1 MEYVPYGSADGN
13 EAVGSALSDLAS
25 GQVDLMGPL
34 LKNAATEEMF
44 EFPENSYGTVYTTL
58 VALAAGSLRENNLR
72 DRDVLRVGLW
82 QTAETRNGEV
92 LTYLKSENLPYE
104 IVYYDTAAEQQQ
116 ALVGGAE
123 AGIHLCPDRESAQK
137 MIADG
142 HYDAFIGA
150 PLTSGMCAGLGFI
163 NSAPAIQAGL
173 AYAQHPTKSGGD
185 PGQQTIA
192 MVKGLEEQI
201 PTEEYGTVLLCD
213 NSKACV
219 EAVEAGKADVAAGT
233 WAGLEYYIYET
244 GSTLVTSLLPGQNM
258 DADIAVSRDCDTQL
272 LAAMNNYI
280 YSISEDELAGYLS
293 TGNLHPDSSSVL
305 LFARRYPVQAMMA
318 VTAVTALVAAIVV
331 CLLLRA
337 SRQRAKMQA
346 VHNRQLSQALQI
358 ARDANEAKT
367 TFLSNMSH
375 DIRTPMNAVIGFSTL
390 LAREPDNAVKVREY
404 ARKISA
410 ASNHL
415 LGLINDILDISKI
428 ESGKLSLRQ
437 SVFSLDELMESVNIV
452 IRPMAG
458 EKKQSF
464 QVNMGKMAHELF
476 VGDKTRVNQ
485 VLINLLS
492 NAIKYTPVG
501 GSIRFE
507 VTDMGSTFTVEL
519 PLRLPHEEAD
529 EHFWEHH
536 NMSRILLVDD
546 EVDALVN
553 SYIRIPEDE
562 RTVEEFGETPYYI
575 MARKEDQGLIDQLD
589 YAIDCMNVETPNW
602 RTELYNQYYGSEGT
616 NRDLTAQELELLRQ
630 LQDSG
635 EIIRG
640 VMDPDSNPYAWYEG
654 ETARGIAADIFKA
667 TADRLGLT
675 YEIVPVSTKE
685 EYQAA
690 LDSGSVDVWMDMDGC
705 YEDEGGNRYKGTD
718 AYLTTT
724 MSVLRHRGAAEK
736 IERLVTDDEHITV
749 KEIVSRV
756 WPEAEVTVVDSLEQ
770 CREMVLSGQ
779 ADAALLMSYSAQKLA
794 RDDVQNR
801 LQVDIVPG
809 AFLEL
814 RMGVNAN
821 DSVHFYGLWEK
832 TLGQVADDMSE
843 EVVQRY
849 EASAPDEYFAVFMD
863 MQMPVMD
870 GVTATRLIR
879 QSSRPDHDIPIFA
892 MTANTFASDRRR
904 CREAGMNGYIP
915 KPVSVK
921 NIEEA
926 LTVIEK

>member
-1 MEYVPYGSADGN
+1 
-13 EAVGSALSDLAS
+13 
-25 GQVDLMGPL
+25 
-34 LKNAATEEMF
+34 
-44 EFPENSYGTVYTTL
+44 
-58 VALAAGSLRENNLR
+58 
-72 DRDVLRVGLW
+72 
-82 QTAETRNGEV
+82 
-92 LTYLKSENLPYE
+92 
-104 IVYYDTAAEQQQ
+104 
-116 ALVGGAE
+116 
-123 AGIHLCPDRESAQK
+123 

-272 LAAMNNYI
+272 L
-280 YSISEDELAGYLS
+280 
-293 TGNLHPDSSSVL
+293 
-305 LFARRYPVQAMMA
+305 
-318 VTAVTALVAAIVV
+318 AAIVV

-507 VTDMGSTFTVEL
+507 VTDMGSSSSNVEHIRFVIADNGYGITDEFKKIIFDPFTRAEDSTVNKEVGTGLGLAITKNIIDLMGGTIDLESEVGKGSTFTVEL

-536 NMSRILLVDD
+536 NVSRILLVDD

>member
-1 MEYVPYGSADGN
+1 
-13 EAVGSALSDLAS
+13 
-25 GQVDLMGPL
+25 
-34 LKNAATEEMF
+34 
-44 EFPENSYGTVYTTL
+44 
-58 VALAAGSLRENNLR
+58 
-72 DRDVLRVGLW
+72 
-82 QTAETRNGEV
+82 
-92 LTYLKSENLPYE
+92 
-104 IVYYDTAAEQQQ
+104 
-116 ALVGGAE
+116 
-123 AGIHLCPDRESAQK
+123 
-137 MIADG
+137 
-142 HYDAFIGA
+142 
-150 PLTSGMCAGLGFI
+150 
-163 NSAPAIQAGL
+163 
-173 AYAQHPTKSGGD
+173 
-185 PGQQTIA
+185 

-536 NMSRILLVDD
+536 NVSRILLVDD

-849 EASAPDEYFAVFMD
+849 LEE
-863 MQMPVMD
+863 
-870 GVTATRLIR
+870 TATPNLLRYLFDHPVYFIAWCAVIFLLVLMVLLYVQSVKSKRR
-879 QSSRPDHDIPIFA
+879 QEKISGQLAVALERAEEATQAKQEFFSKMSHDIRTP
-892 MTANTFASDRRR
+892 
-904 CREAGMNGYIP
+904 
-915 KPVSVK
+915 
-921 NIEEA
+921 
-926 LTVIEK
+926 

>member
-13 EAVGSALSDLAS
+13 E
-25 GQVDLMGPL
+25 
-34 LKNAATEEMF
+34 
-44 EFPENSYGTVYTTL
+44 
-58 VALAAGSLRENNLR
+58 AAGSLRENNLR

-428 ESGKLSLRQ
+428 ESGKLFLRQ

>member
-1 MEYVPYGSADGN
+1 
-13 EAVGSALSDLAS
+13 
-25 GQVDLMGPL
+25 
-34 LKNAATEEMF
+34 
-44 EFPENSYGTVYTTL
+44 
-58 VALAAGSLRENNLR
+58 
-72 DRDVLRVGLW
+72 
-82 QTAETRNGEV
+82 
-92 LTYLKSENLPYE
+92 
-104 IVYYDTAAEQQQ
+104 
-116 ALVGGAE
+116 
-123 AGIHLCPDRESAQK
+123 

-318 VTAVTALVAAIVV
+318 VTAVTALVAANVV

-464 QVNMGKMAHELF
+464 QVSMGKMSHELF
-476 VGDKTRVNQ
+476 VGDKTRINQ

-507 VTDMGSTFTVEL
+507 VTDMGSSSSNVEHIRFVIADNGYSITDEFKKIIFDPFTRAEDSTVNKEVGTGLGLAITKNIIDLMGGTIDLESEVGKGSTFTVEL

-536 NMSRILLVDD
+536 NVSRILLVDD

-616 NRDLTAQELELLRQ
+616 NRDLTVQELELLRQ

-849 EASAPDEYFAVFMD
+849 LEE
-863 MQMPVMD
+863 
-870 GVTATRLIR
+870 TATPNLLRYLFDHPVYFIAWCAVIFLLVLMVLLYVQSVKSKRR
-879 QSSRPDHDIPIFA
+879 QEKISGQLAVALERAEEATQAKQEFFSKMSHDIRTP
-892 MTANTFASDRRR
+892 
-904 CREAGMNGYIP
+904 
-915 KPVSVK
+915 
-921 NIEEA
+921 
-926 LTVIEK
+926 

>member
-1 MEYVPYGSADGN
+1 
-13 EAVGSALSDLAS
+13 
-25 GQVDLMGPL
+25 
-34 LKNAATEEMF
+34 
-44 EFPENSYGTVYTTL
+44 
-58 VALAAGSLRENNLR
+58 
-72 DRDVLRVGLW
+72 
-82 QTAETRNGEV
+82 
-92 LTYLKSENLPYE
+92 
-104 IVYYDTAAEQQQ
+104 
-116 ALVGGAE
+116 
-123 AGIHLCPDRESAQK
+123 

-428 ESGKLSLRQ
+428 ESGKLFLRQ

-507 VTDMGSTFTVEL
+507 VTDMGSSSSNVEHIRFVIADNGYGITDEFKKVLFDPFTRAEDSTVNKEVGTGLGLNIIDLMGGTIDLESEVGKGSTFTVEL

-536 NMSRILLVDD
+536 NVSRILLVDD

>member
-1 MEYVPYGSADGN
+1 
-13 EAVGSALSDLAS
+13 
-25 GQVDLMGPL
+25 
-34 LKNAATEEMF
+34 
-44 EFPENSYGTVYTTL
+44 
-58 VALAAGSLRENNLR
+58 
-72 DRDVLRVGLW
+72 
-82 QTAETRNGEV
+82 
-92 LTYLKSENLPYE
+92 
-104 IVYYDTAAEQQQ
+104 
-116 ALVGGAE
+116 
-123 AGIHLCPDRESAQK
+123 
-137 MIADG
+137 
-142 HYDAFIGA
+142 
-150 PLTSGMCAGLGFI
+150 
-163 NSAPAIQAGL
+163 
-173 AYAQHPTKSGGD
+173 
-185 PGQQTIA
+185 
-192 MVKGLEEQI
+192 
-201 PTEEYGTVLLCD
+201 
-213 NSKACV
+213 
-219 EAVEAGKADVAAGT
+219 
-233 WAGLEYYIYET
+233 
-244 GSTLVTSLLPGQNM
+244 
-258 DADIAVSRDCDTQL
+258 
-272 LAAMNNYI
+272 
-280 YSISEDELAGYLS
+280 
-293 TGNLHPDSSSVL
+293 
-305 LFARRYPVQAMMA
+305 
-318 VTAVTALVAAIVV
+318 
-331 CLLLRA
+331 
-337 SRQRAKMQA
+337 
-346 VHNRQLSQALQI
+346 
-358 ARDANEAKT
+358 
-367 TFLSNMSH
+367 
-375 DIRTPMNAVIGFSTL
+375 
-390 LAREPDNAVKVREY
+390 
-404 ARKISA
+404 
-410 ASNHL
+410 
-415 LGLINDILDISKI
+415 
-428 ESGKLSLRQ
+428 
-437 SVFSLDELMESVNIV
+437 MESVNIV

-476 VGDKTRVNQ
+476 VGDKTRINQ

-536 NMSRILLVDD
+536 NVSRILLVDD

-616 NRDLTAQELELLRQ
+616 NRDLTVQELELLRQ

-849 EASAPDEYFAVFMD
+849 LEE
-863 MQMPVMD
+863 
-870 GVTATRLIR
+870 TATPNLLRYLFDHPVYFIAWCAVIFLLVLMVLLYVQSVKSKRR
-879 QSSRPDHDIPIFA
+879 QEKISGQLAVALERAEEATQAKQEFFSKMSHDIRTP
-892 MTANTFASDRRR
+892 
-904 CREAGMNGYIP
+904 
-915 KPVSVK
+915 
-921 NIEEA
+921 
-926 LTVIEK
+926 

>member
-1 MEYVPYGSADGN
+1 
-13 EAVGSALSDLAS
+13 
-25 GQVDLMGPL
+25 
-34 LKNAATEEMF
+34 
-44 EFPENSYGTVYTTL
+44 
-58 VALAAGSLRENNLR
+58 
-72 DRDVLRVGLW
+72 
-82 QTAETRNGEV
+82 
-92 LTYLKSENLPYE
+92 
-104 IVYYDTAAEQQQ
+104 
-116 ALVGGAE
+116 
-123 AGIHLCPDRESAQK
+123 

-272 LAAMNNYI
+272 LAA
-280 YSISEDELAGYLS
+280 
-293 TGNLHPDSSSVL
+293 
-305 LFARRYPVQAMMA
+305 
-318 VTAVTALVAAIVV
+318 IVV

-428 ESGKLSLRQ
+428 ESGKLFLRQ

-507 VTDMGSTFTVEL
+507 VTDMGSSSSNVEHIRFVIADNGYGITDEFKKVLFDPFTRAEDSTVNKEVGTGLGLAITKNIIDLMGGTIDLESEVGKDSTFTVEL

-536 NMSRILLVDD
+536 NVSRILLVDD

-616 NRDLTAQELELLRQ
+616 NRDLTVQELELLRQ

-814 RMGVNAN
+814 SMGVNAN

-892 MTANTFASDRRR
+892 MTANTFASDRRS
-904 CREAGMNGYIP
+904 CREAGMTGYIP

>member
-1 MEYVPYGSADGN
+1 
-13 EAVGSALSDLAS
+13 
-25 GQVDLMGPL
+25 
-34 LKNAATEEMF
+34 
-44 EFPENSYGTVYTTL
+44 
-58 VALAAGSLRENNLR
+58 
-72 DRDVLRVGLW
+72 
-82 QTAETRNGEV
+82 
-92 LTYLKSENLPYE
+92 
-104 IVYYDTAAEQQQ
+104 
-116 ALVGGAE
+116 
-123 AGIHLCPDRESAQK
+123 

-337 SRQRAKMQA
+337 SRQRVKMQA
-346 VHNRQLSQALQI
+346 VHYRQLSQALQI

-428 ESGKLSLRQ
+428 ESGKLFLRQ

-507 VTDMGSTFTVEL
+507 VTDMGSSSSNVEHIRFVIADNGYGITDEFKKIIFDPFTRAEDSTVNKEVGTGLGLAITKNIIDLMGGTIDLESEVGKGSTFTVEL

-536 NMSRILLVDD
+536 NVSRILLVDD

-575 MARKEDQGLIDQLD
+575 MARKEDQGLIDQ
-589 YAIDCMNVETPNW
+589 
-602 RTELYNQYYGSEGT
+602 
-616 NRDLTAQELELLRQ
+616 LELLRQ

-736 IERLVTDDEHITV
+736 IEHLVTDDEHITV

-892 MTANTFASDRRR
+892 MTANTFASDRRS
-904 CREAGMNGYIP
+904 CREAGMTGYIP

>member
-1 MEYVPYGSADGN
+1 
-13 EAVGSALSDLAS
+13 
-25 GQVDLMGPL
+25 
-34 LKNAATEEMF
+34 
-44 EFPENSYGTVYTTL
+44 
-58 VALAAGSLRENNLR
+58 
-72 DRDVLRVGLW
+72 
-82 QTAETRNGEV
+82 
-92 LTYLKSENLPYE
+92 
-104 IVYYDTAAEQQQ
+104 
-116 ALVGGAE
+116 
-123 AGIHLCPDRESAQK
+123 

-318 VTAVTALVAAIVV
+318 V
-331 CLLLRA
+331 
-337 SRQRAKMQA
+337 
-346 VHNRQLSQALQI
+346 
-358 ARDANEAKT
+358 
-367 TFLSNMSH
+367 
-375 DIRTPMNAVIGFSTL
+375 
-390 LAREPDNAVKVREY
+390 KVREY

-536 NMSRILLVDD
+536 NVSRILLVDD

-616 NRDLTAQELELLRQ
+616 NRDLTVQELELLRQ

-705 YEDEGGNRYKGTD
+705 YEDEGGNRYKGAD

-756 WPEAEVTVVDSLEQ
+756 WPEAEVTVVDFLEQ

-892 MTANTFASDRRR
+892 MTANTFASDRRS
-904 CREAGMNGYIP
+904 CREAGMTGYIP

>member
-1 MEYVPYGSADGN
+1 
-13 EAVGSALSDLAS
+13 
-25 GQVDLMGPL
+25 
-34 LKNAATEEMF
+34 
-44 EFPENSYGTVYTTL
+44 
-58 VALAAGSLRENNLR
+58 
-72 DRDVLRVGLW
+72 
-82 QTAETRNGEV
+82 
-92 LTYLKSENLPYE
+92 
-104 IVYYDTAAEQQQ
+104 
-116 ALVGGAE
+116 
-123 AGIHLCPDRESAQK
+123 

-258 DADIAVSRDCDTQL
+258 DSDIAVSRDCDTQL

-428 ESGKLSLRQ
+428 ESGKLFLRQ

-464 QVNMGKMAHELF
+464 QVNMGKMAH
-476 VGDKTRVNQ
+476 
-485 VLINLLS
+485 
-492 NAIKYTPVG
+492 
-501 GSIRFE
+501 
-507 VTDMGSTFTVEL
+507 
-519 PLRLPHEEAD
+519 
-529 EHFWEHH
+529 
-536 NMSRILLVDD
+536 
-546 EVDALVN
+546 
-553 SYIRIPEDE
+553 
-562 RTVEEFGETPYYI
+562 
-575 MARKEDQGLIDQLD
+575 
-589 YAIDCMNVETPNW
+589 
-602 RTELYNQYYGSEGT
+602 
-616 NRDLTAQELELLRQ
+616 ELELLRQ

-892 MTANTFASDRRR
+892 MTANTFASDRRS
-904 CREAGMNGYIP
+904 CREAGMTGYIP

>member
-1 MEYVPYGSADGN
+1 
-13 EAVGSALSDLAS
+13 
-25 GQVDLMGPL
+25 
-34 LKNAATEEMF
+34 
-44 EFPENSYGTVYTTL
+44 
-58 VALAAGSLRENNLR
+58 
-72 DRDVLRVGLW
+72 
-82 QTAETRNGEV
+82 
-92 LTYLKSENLPYE
+92 
-104 IVYYDTAAEQQQ
+104 
-116 ALVGGAE
+116 
-123 AGIHLCPDRESAQK
+123 

-428 ESGKLSLRQ
+428 ESGKLFLRQ

-464 QVNMGKMAHELF
+464 QVNMGKMAH
-476 VGDKTRVNQ
+476 
-485 VLINLLS
+485 
-492 NAIKYTPVG
+492 
-501 GSIRFE
+501 
-507 VTDMGSTFTVEL
+507 
-519 PLRLPHEEAD
+519 
-529 EHFWEHH
+529 
-536 NMSRILLVDD
+536 
-546 EVDALVN
+546 
-553 SYIRIPEDE
+553 
-562 RTVEEFGETPYYI
+562 
-575 MARKEDQGLIDQLD
+575 
-589 YAIDCMNVETPNW
+589 
-602 RTELYNQYYGSEGT
+602 
-616 NRDLTAQELELLRQ
+616 ELELLRQ